1 MTDRTELLV
10 NVPPSL
16 VRELVDVLNRAG
28 YRMPRHDAMSILDY
42 EAGVYRAVAA
52 LVNAYTDSDP
62 FSGRVAQVYEVRL
75 SSLALRPMPPL
86 PPRGAAVR
94 VEADVHHPDLFDA
107 AARYCAHAGSVAVT
121 GMGDV
126 VADLAAHLDAQRSG
140 GTVYDVTTGDDGN
153 R

>member
-10 NVPPSL
+10 TVPPSL

-28 YRMPRHDAMSILDY
+28 YRMPRHDTASILDY
-42 EAGVYRAVAA
+42 EAGVYRSVAA
-52 LVNAYTDSDP
+52 LVNAYTASDP

-94 VEADVHHPDLFDA
+94 VDADVHQPALFTA
-107 AARYCAHAGSVAVT
+107 AARYCEHAGSVAVT
-121 GMGDV
+121 GVGDV
-126 VADLAAHLDAQRSG
+126 VAALAAHLNERHTTQA
-140 GTVYDVTTGDDGN
+140 VYDVTTGDDGD